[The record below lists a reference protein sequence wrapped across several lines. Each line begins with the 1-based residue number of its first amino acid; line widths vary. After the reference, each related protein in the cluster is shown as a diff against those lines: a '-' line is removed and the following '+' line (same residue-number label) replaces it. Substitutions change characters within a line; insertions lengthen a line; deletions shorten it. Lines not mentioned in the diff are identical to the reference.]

1 MKPKA
6 IRDFRKT
13 YQPYNKPCCFEGY
26 RLAVLFDEKDEVKRI
41 GAKWDANLKI
51 WWMPV
56 ENLLLKVNHQ
66 HLAAAN
72 WSGTDDPTIAR
83 YLNHQKMVLGPYG
96 DFDYDSSGAKEF
108 QRNIDEE
115 QYEEFQLS
123 KKSKSHT
130 MRIYLSY
137 DIAHE
142 FSNTGDSGNYMHRER
157 GRKRWEELVK
167 EGYNRTIN
175 A

>member
-41 GAKWDANLKI
+41 GARWDADEQI
-51 WWMPV
+51 WWIPQDKLQ
-56 ENLLLKVNHQ
+56 NNDG
-66 HLAAAN
+66 N
-72 WSGTDDPTIAR
+72 GPGTVHEW
-83 YLNHQKMVLGPYG
+83 LNGHKMIMGPYG